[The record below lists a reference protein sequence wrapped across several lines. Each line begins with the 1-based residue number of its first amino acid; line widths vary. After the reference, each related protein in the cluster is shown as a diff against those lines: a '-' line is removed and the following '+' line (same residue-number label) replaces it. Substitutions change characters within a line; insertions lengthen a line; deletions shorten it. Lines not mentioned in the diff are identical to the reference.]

1 MGYSKKDL
9 KMFIRSLK
17 RAIKMLNKMDK
28 WTWNPIGSSTRIIT
42 ELKEQLEYYQEQ
54 LKALRKVL

>member
-17 RAIKMLNKMDK
+17 RAIKMLNKMDS
-28 WTWNPIGSSTRIIT
+28 WTWNPIGSSTRTIT

-54 LKALRKVL
+54 LKTLKKVF